1 VVVIDRHFMASFKLE
16 KLGVVGRLELGVI
29 IPLASSFI

>member
-1 VVVIDRHFMASFKLE
+1 MASFELE
-16 KLGVVGRLELGVI
+16 KLEVVGRLELGVI